1 MSTQLFQKVFE
12 LTSLWNLAERVLH
25 GGPTASAT
33 FFSPHMPSTQIHAA
47 KNLGTTH
54 FIKKT
59 DRQRK
64 TKDRSVV
71 DILVKISSK
80 YQNSDYSS
88 MKHTKTLDCATTKHR
103 RISQLRRCS
112 FVLPNSEKAK
122 NKPFAKHTESHGQLW
137 ARRTQPEPETSDPWV
152 PAANTAGWM
161 LGCSFQNKV
170 QRGTVTTK
178 GPQKHI
184 FLQCLTQKRQKC
196 KTV

>member
-1 MSTQLFQKVFE
+1 MQKEFYTEVQQPQQ
-12 LTSLWNLAERVLH
+12 H
-25 GGPTASAT
+25 

-88 MKHTKTLDCATTKHR
+88 MKHTQTLDCATTKHR

-122 NKPFAKHTESHGQLW
+122 NKPFAKHTESHGQL
-137 ARRTQPEPETSDPWV
+137 
-152 PAANTAGWM
+152 
-161 LGCSFQNKV
+161 
-170 QRGTVTTK
+170 
-178 GPQKHI
+178 
-184 FLQCLTQKRQKC
+184 
-196 KTV
+196 